1 MAKVAEV
8 TIKGCIINFRVGPKT
23 QKNDELIIE
32 IPNMNSKSEA
42 SKYIGRKVIIE
53 LNNKKIIG
61 KIVATHGSRG
71 KLRARFRRGL
81 PGQILGAPVMII

>member
-1 MAKVAEV
+1 MMLKAEAMV
-8 TIKGCIINFRVGPKT
+8 KGYIINFRKGPKT

-32 IPNMNSKSEA
+32 IPNVNSRSEA
-42 SKYIGRKVIIE
+42 SKYIGRKVVVE
-53 LNNKKIIG
+53 LGNKKIVG